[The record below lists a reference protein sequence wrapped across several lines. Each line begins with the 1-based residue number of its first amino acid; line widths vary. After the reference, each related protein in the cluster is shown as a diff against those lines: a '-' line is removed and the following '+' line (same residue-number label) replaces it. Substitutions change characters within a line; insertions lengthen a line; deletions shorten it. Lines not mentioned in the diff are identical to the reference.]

1 MENKG
6 LENCTTV
13 IMGQNKQQLHTMS
26 KLDSVMRDKRYLYH
40 DHFSL

>member
-1 MENKG
+1 MDNKG

-13 IMGQNKQQLHTMS
+13 IMGQKQQLHTMS
-26 KLDSVMRDKRYLYH
+26 KLDSVMRDERYLYH